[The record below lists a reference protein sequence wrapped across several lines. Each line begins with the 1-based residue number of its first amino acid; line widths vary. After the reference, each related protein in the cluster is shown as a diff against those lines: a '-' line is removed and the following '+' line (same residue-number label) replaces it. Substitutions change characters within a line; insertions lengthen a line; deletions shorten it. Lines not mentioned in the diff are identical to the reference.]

1 MPNGA
6 NVTNRANVT
15 VITASFAATAFIAGS
30 NAKAMA
36 AMVTVAVVIKCVP
49 AASVLVFT
57 HIMAVTRRNGD
68 TEILLY
74 LSVHLWHRKRKTW
87 NPIVISTP

>member
-1 MPNGA
+1 MPNGS

-57 HIMAVTRRNGD
+57 HIMAVTRRDGD
-68 TEILLY
+68 TEIL
-74 LSVHLWHRKRKTW
+74 LWHRKRKTW

>member
-6 NVTNRANVT
+6 KVTNRTNVT
-15 VITASFAATAFIAGS
+15 VITASNAATAFIAGS
-30 NAKAMA
+30 NAKAM
-36 AMVTVAVVIKCVP
+36 VTVAVVITCVT

-57 HIMAVTRRNGD
+57 DIIAVRRRD

-74 LSVHLWHRKRKTW
+74 LSVRL
-87 NPIVISTP
+87 NV

>member
-1 MPNGA
+1 MPNGSNVTNRA
-6 NVTNRANVT
+6 NVTNQANVT

-57 HIMAVTRRNGD
+57 HFMAVTRRNGD

-74 LSVHLWHRKRKTW
+74 LSVHL
-87 NPIVISTP
+87 NV

>member
-1 MPNGA
+1 MPNGS

-15 VITASFAATAFIAGS
+15 VITASFAATAFIACS
-30 NAKAMA
+30 NAKA
-36 AMVTVAVVIKCVP
+36 AMVTVAVVTKCVP

-57 HIMAVTRRNGD
+57 HIMAVTRRNGG

-74 LSVHLWHRKRKTW
+74 LSVHL
-87 NPIVISTP
+87 NV

>member
-1 MPNGA
+1 MPNGS

-57 HIMAVTRRNGD
+57 
-68 TEILLY
+68 EILIL
-74 LSVHLWHRKRKTW
+74 KFCCTCQ
-87 NPIVISTP
+87 ST